1 MIDLRYP
8 NITGKNEAEQMVQV
22 KSYLIQLVDQLNW
35 ALSTVEDAQRG
46 NTSPAVV
53 FRQGAETAPQ
63 DAEST
68 FNSIKSLIIKSA
80 DIVKAYEQTI
90 ISDFNGMY
98 FAESDF
104 GTFVE
109 QTNRNVEENSKWV
122 TETYTNIQKITNE
135 EGTGSLDILAEDV
148 RTTNAYIK
156 RGLLGYDKNGYAV
169 YGLEV
174 GETNED
180 GAFLKYARFMAD
192 RLSFF
197 DLYGEEV
204 AYIGS
209 GCLYVNGKTVFLGE
223 IQLGGYK
230 TDTSDGLAFTWIGG

>member
-1 MIDLRYP
+1 MRL
-8 NITGKNEAEQMVQV
+8 
-22 KSYLIQLVDQLNW
+22 L
-35 ALSTVEDAQRG
+35 
-46 NTSPAVV
+46 
-53 FRQGAETAPQ
+53 F
-63 DAEST
+63 
-68 FNSIKSLIIKSA
+68 
-80 DIVKAYEQTI
+80 
-90 ISDFNGMY
+90 
-98 FAESDF
+98 
-104 GTFVE
+104 
-109 QTNRNVEENSKWV
+109 
-122 TETYTNIQKITNE
+122 
-135 EGTGSLDILAEDV
+135 
-148 RTTNAYIK
+148 
-156 RGLLGYDKNGYAV
+156 LGYDKNGYAV